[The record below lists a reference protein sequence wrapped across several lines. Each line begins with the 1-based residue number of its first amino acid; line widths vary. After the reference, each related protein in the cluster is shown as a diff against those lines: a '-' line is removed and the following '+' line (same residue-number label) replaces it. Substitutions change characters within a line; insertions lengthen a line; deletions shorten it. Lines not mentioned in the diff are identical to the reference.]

1 MSRKITH
8 AQKDA
13 QIAALEAAL
22 ESNERELT
30 RLRRQIRNDFVERSE
45 YNRVQALLRTTQQF
59 LAKYKRQAQGAPAAR
74 SDFAAKAN
82 ARRAAAVEL
91 AAQLGRTV
99 TRAEVDE
106 HMAR

>member
-22 ESNERELT
+22 EGKDEALRALQSRIRHDYIER
-30 RLRRQIRNDFVERSE
+30 DE
-45 YNRVQALLRTTQQF
+45 YNRVQGVLRSTQQF
-59 LAKYKRQAQGAPAAR
+59 LAKYKRQAQGARPA

-82 ARRAAAVEL
+82 ARREAAKAL
-91 AAQLGRTV
+91 ASELGRTV
-99 TRAEVDE
+99 TRDEVDAYL
-106 HMAR
+106 AR

>member
-22 ESNERELT
+22 EERT
-30 RLRRQIRNDFVERSE
+30 REVAALRRTLRHDYIERSE
-45 YNRVQALLRTTQQF
+45 YNRVQGVLRTTQQF
-59 LAKYKRQAQGAPAAR
+59 LAKYKRQAQGARPA

-82 ARRAAAVEL
+82 ARREAARAL
-91 AAQLGRTV
+91 ASELGRTV
-99 TRAEVDE
+99 TRDEVDAYL
-106 HMAR
+106 AR